1 MISAGER
8 KRVGS
13 YGGTRQSKQHG
24 RQKKKDNRVNN
35 YQ

>member
-1 MISAGER
+1 MLKA
-8 KRVGS
+8 